1 MISKLLS
8 FEKHYTV
15 SFVKLHGNWKN
26 ITMKQLDIIKDKLG
40 KPYYD
45 LEFLLHC
52 LREVLE
58 ENNEPELAKYIP
70 WLCDGC
76 NYDSI
81 EFTQKHFH
89 MFSICFQLLN
99 LTETNGAVQNRRK
112 LEEENALSSIN
123 GLWANSIELLKENGF
138 SEKQIAAIFHEIS
151 VQPVLTAHPTEAKRP
166 VILKKYR
173 ELYLL
178 LVKRENAMYN
188 SYEMEENRNEI
199 KRVITSIWHIDEYYM
214 EKPNVETELNNVIH
228 YFVNVF
234 PEITELLNHR
244 LLQAWNHAGFNS
256 SQLLEENN
264 FPVLKFGTWIGGDR
278 DGHPLVTAE
287 VTHNTLLTL
296 RLNAF
301 LVLKEEL
308 IKLSENLSFYN
319 DISNL
324 PSKFEG
330 RLKELIAE
338 LGSESKP
345 LVSAGKNEAF
355 KLYVLLLMEKLPI
368 NIGKAQTFELVDKK
382 GSYSNS
388 KQLIDDLECLRDA
401 LTRHGVKTLANNVV
415 NQAIHTVKTFG
426 FHLAELDIRQNSNY
440 YEKALV
446 QIINASRSSEKTV
459 ESINEDEKA
468 KIIKTELS
476 SNRPFIRDWQGL
488 PIESMSVLECF
499 GVLNNYL
506 NSYSDLA
513 IGSLIVSMTRNVYD
527 LLMVYILARES
538 GLTFFE
544 RTLTLKLHVVPLFE
558 TIDDLIAS
566 PEIMEEY
573 FQFPEVQ
580 NSLEYQR
587 ITNNQQQKVQEVM
600 IGYSDS
606 NKDGGILAS
615 AWYLYKAQKEISE
628 VGKKFG
634 IKIKF
639 FHGKGGSI
647 SRGAGPVH
655 WFLRALPHGT
665 LSGKFK
671 ITEQGET
678 IEKKFANK
686 INAAYNLELM
696 IAGNTLNTLLHQTGN
711 SNENQAE
718 EILEYMGNESFKIY
732 SELLKNEDFLEFYQ
746 QATPIDVIEESKIGS
761 RPARRTGKR
770 TFSDLRAIPWV
781 FSWGQS
787 RYHITSWYG
796 VGSTL
801 EKLQNEY
808 PEKYMQLKELIR
820 TDQFVRYILTNIDTS
835 LATTDEEIMK
845 IYAGLVENP
854 KVRDNIL
861 ELLLKEL
868 EKTRSLMKELL
879 GRPVYERR
887 KNHYYSTALR
897 AEALDVLHKNQV
909 KQLSSWRNNKKTGE
923 AEKKELLNQLLISVN
938 AIANAMGTTG

>member
-1 MISKLLS
+1 
-8 FEKHYTV
+8 
-15 SFVKLHGNWKN
+15 
-26 ITMKQLDIIKDKLG
+26 MKQLDLIKEKLG

-45 LEFLLHC
+45 LEFLLNC
-52 LREVLE
+52 FKEVLA
-58 ENNEPELAKYIP
+58 ENDETDLANAIP
-70 WLCDGC
+70 WLCDSSK
-76 NYDSI
+76 YHTI

-99 LTETNGAVQNRRK
+99 LAETNGAVQNRRK
-112 LEEENALSSIN
+112 LEEQNSLESIN
-123 GLWANSIELLKENGF
+123 GLWANSIKLLKNNKF
-138 SEKQIAAIFHEIS
+138 SEKQIANIFHEIS

-178 LVKRENAMYN
+178 LVKRENTMYN
-188 SYEMEENRNEI
+188 SFEMEEIRNEI
-199 KRVITSIWHIDEYYM
+199 KRVINSIWHIDEFYI

-234 PEITELLNHR
+234 PEIIELLNNR
-244 LLQAWNHAGFNS
+244 LLQAWKHAGFTANN
-256 SQLLEENN
+256 LIEDNN
-264 FPVLKFGTWIGGDR
+264 FPALKFGTWIGGDR

-287 VTHNTLLTL
+287 VTHNTLMTL

-301 LVLKEEL
+301 LVLKKEL
-308 IKLSENLSFYN
+308 IKLAENLSFYS
-319 DISNL
+319 DINHF
-324 PSKFEG
+324 PTKIDERF
-330 RLKELIAE
+330 KKIIAE
-338 LGSESKP
+338 LGSETKP
-345 LVSAGKNEAF
+345 LITAGKNEAF
-355 KLYVLLLMEKLPI
+355 KLFVLLLIEKLPI
-368 NIGKAQTFELVDKK
+368 NIGKGQTFELVDKK

-388 KQLIDDLECLRDA
+388 KQLINDLECLKDA
-401 LTRHGVKTLANNVV
+401 LAECRIKTLANNAV
-415 NQAIHTVKTFG
+415 NQTIYTVKTFG
-426 FHLAELDIRQNSNY
+426 FHLAELDIRQNSSY
-440 YEKALV
+440 YEKALI
-446 QIINASRSSEKTV
+446 QIINASRTTKKEIKIISEK
-459 ESINEDEKA
+459 EKE
-468 KIIKTELS
+468 KIIRTELL
-476 SNRPFIRDWQGL
+476 SNRPFIRDWKNL
-488 PIESMSVLECF
+488 PLEAKSVLECF
-499 GVLNNYL
+499 GVLNKYMNNY
-506 NSYSDLA
+506 SGLA

-538 GLTFFE
+538 GLTFFNQS
-544 RTLTLKLHVVPLFE
+544 LTLKLNVVPLFE

-566 PEIMEEY
+566 PKIMEEY
-573 FQFPEVQ
+573 FSFPEVQ
-580 NSLEYQR
+580 NSLEYQK
-587 ITNNQQQKVQEVM
+587 TMNNQQYKLQEVM

-615 AWYLYKAQKEISE
+615 SWYLYKAQKEITE
-628 VGKKFG
+628 VGNKFG

-696 IAGNTLNTLLHQTGN
+696 IAGNTLNTLLHQKN
-711 SNENQAE
+711 SPDNDEAE
-718 EILEYMGNESFKIY
+718 EILEYMGKQSFKIY
-732 SELLKNEDFLEFYQ
+732 AELLKNDNFLEFYQ

-770 TFSDLRAIPWV
+770 TFADLRAIPWV

-787 RYHITSWYG
+787 RFHITSWYG

-801 EKLQNEY
+801 EKLQNEF
-808 PEKYMQLKELIR
+808 PVKYQKLKELIR
-820 TDQFVRYILTNIDTS
+820 TDQFVRYILTNVDTS

-845 IYAGLVENP
+845 IYAGLVE
-854 KVRDNIL
+854 KTQVRDNIIK
-861 ELLLKEL
+861 LLLEELDKTRKLMKDLL
-868 EKTRSLMKELL
+868 EK
-879 GRPVYERR
+879 PVYERR
-887 KNHYYSTALR
+887 KNHYYSTGLR
-897 AEALDVLHKNQV
+897 AEALKVLHKKQV
-909 KQLSSWRNNKKTGE
+909 KQLDRWRNYSADEKTT
-923 AEKKELLNQLLISVN
+923 KKELLNQLLISVN

>member
-1 MISKLLS
+1 
-8 FEKHYTV
+8 
-15 SFVKLHGNWKN
+15 
-26 ITMKQLDIIKDKLG
+26 MKQLDIIKEKLG
-40 KPYYD
+40 KPYHD
-45 LEFLLHC
+45 LEFLLNC
-52 LREVLE
+52 FKEVLA
-58 ENNEPELAKYIP
+58 ENNEAELAEYIP
-70 WLCDGC
+70 WLCESC
-76 NYDSI
+76 SYDNI
-81 EFTQKHFH
+81 DFTQKHFH

-99 LTETNGAVQNRRK
+99 LAETNGAVQNRRK
-112 LEEENALSSIN
+112 LEEENSLESIN
-123 GLWANSIELLKENGF
+123 GLWANSLYLLKKNNFTE
-138 SEKQIAAIFHEIS
+138 EEIANIFHEIS

-178 LVKRENAMYN
+178 LVKRENSMYN

-234 PEITELLNHR
+234 PEITELLNYR
-244 LLQAWNHAGFNS
+244 LLQAWKYAGFDS
-256 SQLLEENN
+256 SRLVEENN

-287 VTHNTLLTL
+287 ITHNTLLTL

-308 IKLSENLSFYN
+308 IKLSENLSFYC
-319 DISNL
+319 DISGL
-324 PSKFEG
+324 PPIVDD
-330 RLKELIAE
+330 RLKEIISE
-338 LGSESKP
+338 LGTESKP
-345 LVSAGKNEAF
+345 LVVECKNEAF
-355 KLYVLLLMEKLPI
+355 KLFVLLLIEKLPI
-368 NIGKAQTFELVDKK
+368 NIGKGQTFELVDKK

-388 KQLIDDLECLRDA
+388 KQLIKDLECLKEA
-401 LTRHGVKTLANNVV
+401 LAEYGVKVLANNAV
-415 NQAIHTVKTFG
+415 NQSIHVVKTFG

-440 YEKALV
+440 YGKALI
-446 QIINASRSSEKTV
+446 QIINASRSSEKSVDKIT
-459 ESINEDEKA
+459 EQDREEIIRNE
-468 KIIKTELS
+468 LH

-488 PIESMSVLECF
+488 PVEAKSVLECF

-506 NSYSDLA
+506 INYSDLA
-513 IGSLIVSMTRNVYD
+513 IGSLIVSMTRDVYD

-544 RTLTLKLHVVPLFE
+544 RTLVLKLHVVPLFE
-558 TIDDLIAS
+558 TIDDLVAS
-566 PEIMEEY
+566 PKIMEEY
-573 FQFPEVQ
+573 FRFPEVQ

-587 ITNNQQQKVQEVM
+587 VTNNQHRKVQEVM

-615 AWYLYKAQKEISE
+615 AWYLYKAQKEITE
-628 VGKKFG
+628 IGRKFG

-655 WFLRALPHGT
+655 WFLRSLPHGT

-696 IAGNTLNTLLHQTGN
+696 IAGNTLNTLLHQIDN
-711 SNENQAE
+711 SAGSQAE

-732 SELLKNEDFLEFYQ
+732 SELLQNEDFLEFYQ

-808 PEKYMQLKELIR
+808 PEKYRKLKELIR

-845 IYAGLVENP
+845 IYAGLVGRQN
-854 KVRDNIL
+854 VRDSIL
-861 ELLLKEL
+861 ELLLNEL
-868 EKTRSLMKELL
+868 EKTRRLMKELL

-909 KQLSSWRNNKKTGE
+909 KQLDRWRHNSATDE
-923 AEKKELLNQLLISVN
+923 ASKKELLNQLLISVN